1 MGCGDKRQAEAM
13 GNTGGVGANA
23 RRRRKAETH
32 AGMGEQLRQRD
43 SKCKGPEAHLT
54 WLRNHKQAR
63 APGAEGQC
71 EHREVRA
78 VRSPEQGGD

>member
-1 MGCGDKRQAEAM
+1 M
-13 GNTGGVGANA
+13 
-23 RRRRKAETH
+23 ETH
-32 AGMGEQLRQRD
+32 AGMGEQLRQD

-54 WLRNHKQAR
+54 CLRNHKQAK

-78 VRSPEQGGD
+78 VRSPEQGGDQ